1 VTPTR
6 IALIG
11 LGNHAYQTYYNST
24 RWAPAHELV
33 AVCDVLPERI
43 ERFTRLYAVPRSYTD
58 YREMLA
64 AEQLDAVLV
73 QIGHAGNGGA
83 IRAAIEA
90 RVHVLVEKTPVATT
104 AEADELVELQRS
116 RGVHVMVGFNRRY
129 MTSYVMAKEIVGRAE
144 FGGVHLYHSQ
154 FHASPYDEA
163 AFTINHIIHHLD
175 LARWL
180 LGEIELTHVQHA
192 VVGERREAYS
202 IAFEAQAGTIGTIQA
217 GSTLDEAY
225 PIERLEL
232 VGSGRNVVVDS
243 AKSLVYNRP
252 PLRRKETFE
261 LFALEEGG
269 DALVWNPSHGVYP
282 RFTHQGYENAIHAFV
297 TGLQRGTEPGP
308 SLADA
313 RRSIALVERLEE
325 LTKWS
330 RAAPG

>member
-24 RWAPAHELV
+24 RRAPTHELV

-64 AEQLDAVLV
+64 AERLDAVLV

-90 RVHVLVEKTPVATT
+90 GVHVLVEKTPVATS
-104 AEADELVELQRS
+104 AEADELVALQRS
-116 RGVHVMVGFNRRY
+116 HGVHVMVGFNRRY
-129 MTSYVMAKEIVGRAE
+129 MTSYVMAKEIAGRAE

-154 FHASPYDEA
+154 FHANAYDEA
-163 AFTINHIIHHLD
+163 AFGINHVIHHLD

-180 LGEIELTHVQHA
+180 LGEIEPTHVQRR
-192 VVGERREAYS
+192 VVGERREAWS
-202 IAFEAQAGTIGTIQA
+202 VAFEAEAGTIGTIQA
-217 GSTLDEAY
+217 TSTLDDAY
-225 PIERLEL
+225 PVERLEL
-232 VGSGRNVVVDS
+232 VGSGRNVVVDNV
-243 AKSLVYNRP
+243 KSLVYNRP
-252 PLRRKETFE
+252 SRRRKDTLEP
-261 LFALEEGG
+261 FALDEGG
-269 DALVWNPSHGVYP
+269 DALVWNPNHGLYP
-282 RFTHQGYENAIHAFV
+282 RHSHQGYENAIHAFV
-297 TGLQRGTEPGP
+297 TALRGGTEPAP

-313 RRSIALVERLEE
+313 RHSIALVERLAE
-325 LTKWS
+325 LAK
-330 RAAPG
+330 